1 MREPVPV
8 LDLVR
13 TVSTVGIP
21 TGSPSLSRP
30 LSAHAAKRSVQR
42 ALRHH
47 GDACQAMAREACRL
61 VADPRPYP
69 LGDRCEDGRID
80 EWPPGDGR
88 VRKSSLSPGV
98 SIARSHVVGARSL
111 RWPTPYP
118 NAEQWALGF
127 GVSLC
132 TLLLYFILFG
142 RRHRCVVLTPPAL
155 LDGGLRSRSRRQA
168 TEPEHRS

>member
-1 MREPVPV
+1 
-8 LDLVR
+8 
-13 TVSTVGIP
+13 
-21 TGSPSLSRP
+21 
-30 LSAHAAKRSVQR
+30 
-42 ALRHH
+42 
-47 GDACQAMAREACRL
+47 MAREACRL

-142 RRHRCVVLTPPAL
+142 RRHRCVVLTLQHCSMEVSCRAL
-155 LDGGLRSRSRRQA
+155 ADRQRSQSIEADLAKAKAKVAKLEQTLLTARASESRDKGKEVRWSQA
-168 TEPEHRS
+168 PFSSR